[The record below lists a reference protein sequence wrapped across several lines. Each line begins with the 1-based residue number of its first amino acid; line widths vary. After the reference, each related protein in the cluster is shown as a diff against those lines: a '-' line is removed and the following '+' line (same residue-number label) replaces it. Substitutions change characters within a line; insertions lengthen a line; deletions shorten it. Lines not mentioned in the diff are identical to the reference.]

1 MAASASF
8 DAHRVLDLAHR
19 EPRATECEIRA
30 QPGSLPV
37 EVCCQSIARAILR
50 SGAADVAAGKRPHA
64 RLGEGARCG
73 GVWGRCGRGGCPGGW
88 PRRSGAADVAAGKR
102 PHARLGA
109 ASLIGEGYFSIECID
124 TIVDQPMKA
133 RRQRS
138 EGTHDA
144 SLLK

>member
-8 DAHRVLDLAHR
+8 DAHRVLDLADR

-37 EVCCQSIARAILR
+37 EVCCQSIARAIL
-50 SGAADVAAGKRPHA
+50 
-64 RLGEGARCG
+64 
-73 GVWGRCGRGGCPGGW
+73 
-88 PRRSGAADVAAGKR
+88 RSGAADVAAGKR